1 MCFSVSKIREGGKQM
16 PWHQLIGPDEL
27 KKKMNVRISS
37 RFVQSLSIDKEE
49 SWDDD
54 LLSY

>member
-1 MCFSVSKIREGGKQM
+1 MCFSVSKIREDGEQM

-27 KKKMNVRISS
+27 KKMNVRISS

-49 SWDDD
+49 SWVDDD

>member
-1 MCFSVSKIREGGKQM
+1 MCFSVSKIREDGKQM

-27 KKKMNVRISS
+27 KKMNVRISS